1 MPYIVAKKN
10 QFPHFLGLEIKV
22 ILCYNNITM
31 AKRPFIR
38 KQKKKQ
44 HGATFWDN
52 EYKNANHLKLS
63 TDHSQDLEKFTRW
76 LPRQE
81 REDILAAGES
91 VLDVG
96 CGNGR
101 NLIFLAREFGM
112 KGVGYDISTAAIA
125 QAKVASSG
133 LPLTYTARSI
143 AGLIDLPD
151 NSQSLVLDMM
161 SSHFLNE
168 AERLTLREEIFRV
181 LKPGGFLFMKT
192 FLADGDLHTRRL
204 LKDAPA
210 KEADTYIHPVIG
222 VPEYVYTEEKLVE
235 FLGERFMIDK
245 IYRSHKHVLR
255 GRARKRR
262 TISIYAEKDFKA

>member
-1 MPYIVAKKN
+1 MLATLVKCL
-10 QFPHFLGLEIKV
+10 FLCSNWRTV
-22 ILCYNNITM
+22 

-38 KQKKKQ
+38 KQKRKQ

-63 TDHSQDLEKFTRW
+63 TDHSEDLEKFTRFI
-76 LPRQE
+76 PRQE
-81 REDILAAGES
+81 REDVLAPGES
-91 VLDVG
+91 ALDVG

-101 NLIFLAREFGM
+101 NLIFLARQFGM
-112 KGVGYDISTAAIA
+112 KGVGYDISTAAVA
-125 QAKVASSG
+125 QAKVASTG
-133 LPLTYTARSI
+133 LPLEYEARSI
-143 AGLIDLPD
+143 AGPITLPD

-161 SSHFLNE
+161 SSHFLSA
-168 AERLTLREEIFRV
+168 AERTVLRDEIFRV

-210 KEADTYIHPVIG
+210 EEENTYIHPVIG
-222 VPEYVYTEEKLVE
+222 VPEYVYTEEALTE
-235 FLGERFMIDK
+235 FLGEKFIIHK
-245 IYRSHKHVLR
+245 IYRSHKHVLK

-262 TISIYAEKDFKA
+262 TVSIYAEKDFFERN

>member
-1 MPYIVAKKN
+1 
-10 QFPHFLGLEIKV
+10 
-22 ILCYNNITM
+22 M

-52 EYKNANHLKLS
+52 EYKNASHLKLS

-81 REDILAAGES
+81 REDVLMPGGS

-101 NLIFLAREFGM
+101 NLIFLSRVFGLA
-112 KGVGYDISTAAIA
+112 GVGYDISTAAIA
-125 QAKVASSG
+125 QAKAASVG
-133 LPLTYTARSI
+133 LPLVYEARSI
-143 AGLIDLPD
+143 AGLITLPD
-151 NSQSLVLDMM
+151 SSQSLVLDMM
-161 SSHFLNE
+161 TSHFLSE
-168 AERLTLREEIFRV
+168 AERTVLRDEIFRV
-181 LKPGGFLFMKT
+181 LRPGGFVFMKT

-210 KEADTYIHPVIG
+210 KEENTYIHPVIG
-222 VPEYVYTEEKLVE
+222 VPEYVYDEETLTQ
-235 FLGERFMIDK
+235 FMGEKFIIHK

-262 TISIYAEKDFKA
+262 TISIYAEKDWK